1 VSEDKIHL
9 VNDSFLNLFQGI
21 IQAETENVM
30 QSFHQL
36 DRNSSR
42 NSFFKTMA
50 INLKQLFKMGKKE
63 LDEHLEEKHQVQQKL
78 LKTQIFRK
86 FKV

>member
-1 VSEDKIHL
+1 
-9 VNDSFLNLFQGI
+9 
-21 IQAETENVM
+21 
-30 QSFHQL
+30 
-36 DRNSSR
+36 
-42 NSFFKTMA
+42 MA